1 MFPQANLLAWYGK
14 NTKPITTKAHI
25 HQSQE
30 TYYSTKYTQKLMPGL
45 VAFYDIRPGKRSGS
59 EVTTLWRY
67 TNMFIIISTEK
78 ISKEK
83 VEKEG

>member
-1 MFPQANLLAWYGK
+1 
-14 NTKPITTKAHI
+14 
-25 HQSQE
+25 
-30 TYYSTKYTQKLMPGL
+30 MPGL
-45 VAFYDIRPGKRSGS
+45 VAFDDIWPGKRSGS

-78 ISKEK
+78 IRKEK